1 MRGGEERRG
10 GTGEYDCV
18 IMLVVVDN
26 RWGYWLKLVRVRVFL
41 KTVVG
46 ILIFTVTWVIRVLF
60 VAGRA

>member
-1 MRGGEERRG
+1 MRWGEERRG
-10 GTGEYDCV
+10 GTGEYNCV